1 MTLNEICIKKTF
13 TVAGIE
19 FIKVACEGDRT
30 GVMAKDP
37 LFRARFG
44 KDNNFANSELLQKL
58 QTEVLAKIEAEIGAE
73 NVLEFETD
81 LTSLDGLKTHGKM
94 VSRISLP
101 TFDFYRENVELF
113 DEYKL
118 DDWWWLATPETT
130 EEHLNNDWV
139 ICVSPRGNF
148 FCNRRSRNLNSGVR
162 PVLIFESN
170 ISVS

>member
-1 MTLNEICIKKTF
+1 MKLYDVNIGKTF

-19 FIKVACEGDRT
+19 FIKFDQNGENVV
-30 GVMAKDP
+30 VMAKEA

-44 KDNNFANSELLQKL
+44 VDNNFAHSELLQRL
-58 QTEVLAKIEAEIGAE
+58 QTEVLAKIEAAVGAE
-73 NVLEFETD
+73 NVVEFETD

-94 VSRISLP
+94 VSKISLP

-130 EEHLNNDWV
+130 EEHLNNAWV
-139 ICVSPRGNF
+139 GCVSPRGDVYD
-148 FCNRRSRNLNSGVR
+148 FCSDIINYGVR
-162 PVLIFESN
+162 PVLIFKSN